1 MLALLGNGIA
11 RLFRNAPL
19 NRIGQAHTP
28 TQPGRLRRPDQAYRD
43 DIGVVVSETEQQKLV
58 RGLHLRDL
66 AGGEELRV
74 RPVVGYLQEIRLA
87 ADAVDLHVVCGPVSG
102 IVYPANEVRLSLA
115 TPFKPAV
122 QAGNG
127 RRQRDVRMRRI
138 SQQCPIGLRPVM
150 PGPPTVIPAMTADTT
165 ADPVEI
171 HADQSI
177 IALAS

>member
-74 RPVVGYLQEIRLA
+74 RPVVGYLQKYALQPMLSTFTSYAAPSPELYIPQMKSGSLSPRRLSQPSKPGTV
-87 ADAVDLHVVCGPVSG
+87 ADSGVSG
-102 IVYPANEVRLSLA
+102 CVEYLNNVQSACGRLC
-115 TPFKPAV
+115 
-122 QAGNG
+122 QGHH
-127 RRQRDVRMRRI
+127 
-138 SQQCPIGLRPVM
+138 
-150 PGPPTVIPAMTADTT
+150 TVIPAMTADTT

>member
-102 IVYPANEVRLSLA
+102 IVYPANEVRLSRH
-115 TPFKPAV
+115 AV
-122 QAGNG
+122 
-127 RRQRDVRMRRI
+127 
-138 SQQCPIGLRPVM
+138 
-150 PGPPTVIPAMTADTT
+150 
-165 ADPVEI
+165 
-171 HADQSI
+171 
-177 IALAS
+177 